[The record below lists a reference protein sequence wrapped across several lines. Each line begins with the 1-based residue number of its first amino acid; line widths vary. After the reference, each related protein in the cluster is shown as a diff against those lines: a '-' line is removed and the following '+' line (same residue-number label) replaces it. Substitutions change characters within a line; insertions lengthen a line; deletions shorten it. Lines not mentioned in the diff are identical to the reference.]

1 MSLDA
6 VAPQTWML
14 IGALVP
20 AGLFAGLIAG
30 LFGIGGG
37 VVIVPVLHALLTAL
51 GYGETALH
59 VAVAT
64 SLSTIIA
71 TSFSSL
77 HAHRK
82 KGAVDEAV
90 LGAWIPWV
98 ALGAVGG
105 AGLAGWLSATALEIV
120 FGVLGLLVAA
130 QFLFAR
136 DHWRLAQAMPQGPAR
151 AGIGIGLGGA
161 SALMGIGGGAF
172 GATLMTLCGRP
183 IHQAV
188 ATASGFGAA
197 IGIPAAIALIAAG
210 WSVPGRPPFS
220 LGYVNAPA
228 FLAIGALTVA
238 MAPVG
243 ARLAHRLDRVLLKRL
258 FGAMFAIIAVRML
271 WAGLSAG

>member
-1 MSLDA
+1 
-6 VAPQTWML
+6 V
-14 IGALVP
+14 LVP

-37 VVIVPVLHALLTAL
+37 VVIVPVLHGLLTVF

-77 HAHRK
+77 NAHRK
-82 KGAVDEAV
+82 IGAVDEAV
-90 LGAWIPWV
+90 LRAWIPWV
-98 ALGAVGG
+98 ALGAALG
-105 AGLAGWLSATALEIV
+105 AALAGRMSATALEIV
-120 FGVLGLLVAA
+120 FGVFGLLVAA
-130 QFLFAR
+130 QFLLAQ
-136 DHWRLAQAMPQGPAR
+136 DHWRLAAALPDGAAR
-151 AGIGIGLGGA
+151 AGIGMGLGGA

-197 IGIPAAIALIAAG
+197 IGIPAALALIVAG
-210 WSVPGRPPFS
+210 WGEPERPPWS
-220 LGYVNAPA
+220 LGFVNAPA
-228 FLAIGALTVA
+228 FFAIGALTVA

-243 ARLAHRLDRVLLKRL
+243 ARLAHRLDKKRLKRL
-258 FGAMFAIIAVRML
+258 FGAMFGVIALKML
-271 WAGLSAG
+271 WDGLT

>member
-1 MSLDA
+1 MDA
-6 VAPQTWML
+6 TLWMYL
-14 IGALVP
+14 AVLVP

-37 VVIVPVLHALLTAL
+37 VVIVPVLHGLLTAF
-51 GYGETALH
+51 GFGETALH

-77 HAHRK
+77 NAHRK

-90 LGAWIPWV
+90 LRGWIPWV
-98 ALGAVGG
+98 SLGAIFG
-105 AGLAGWLSATALEIV
+105 AILAGIMSAQALELV
-120 FGVLGLLVAA
+120 FGALGLLVAA
-130 QFLFAR
+130 QFLFAQ
-136 DHWRLAQAMPQGPAR
+136 DHWRLADDLPVGPAR
-151 AGIGIGLGGA
+151 AGIGVSLGGA

-197 IGIPAAIALIAAG
+197 IGIPAAIALIVAG
-210 WSVPGRPPFS
+210 WSEPGRPPFS

-228 FLAIGALTVA
+228 FIALGALTVTI
-238 MAPVG
+238 APFG
-243 ARLAHRLDRVLLKRL
+243 AKLAHRLDRKLLKRL
-258 FGAMFAIIAVRML
+258 FGAMFAVIAARML
-271 WAGLSAG
+271 WSGFSAG

>member
-1 MSLDA
+1 MELGADVWVLLA
-6 VAPQTWML
+6 
-14 IGALVP
+14 ALVP

-37 VVIVPVLHALLTAL
+37 VVIVPVLHALLAAF
-51 GYGETALH
+51 GFGDTALH
-59 VAVAT
+59 AAVAT

-77 HAHRK
+77 NAHRK
-82 KGAVDEAV
+82 KGAVDES
-90 LGAWIPWV
+90 LLRAWIPWV
-98 ALGAVGG
+98 ALGAALG
-105 AGLAGWLSATALEIV
+105 AALAGWMSATALEIV

-130 QFLFAR
+130 QFLFAQ
-136 DHWRLAQAMPQGPAR
+136 DHWRLTETMPIGAAR
-151 AGIGIGLGGA
+151 AGIGVSLGGA

-197 IGIPAAIALIAAG
+197 IGIPAAIALIIAG
-210 WSVPGRPPFS
+210 WSEPGRPPFS
-220 LGYVNAPA
+220 LGYVNVPA

-243 ARLAHRLDRVLLKRL
+243 ARLAHRLDKKLLKRL
-258 FGAMFAIIAVRML
+258 FGAMFAVIAVRML
-271 WAGLSAG
+271 WAGLHT

>member
-1 MSLDA
+1 VSLDA
-6 VAPQTWML
+6 AAPHIWWL
-14 IGALVP
+14 LAALLP

-30 LFGIGGG
+30 LFGVGGG
-37 VVIVPVLHALLTAL
+37 VVIVPVLYQLLTAL
-51 GYGETALH
+51 GFGDTALH
-59 VAVAT
+59 MAVAT

-77 HAHRK
+77 NAHRK

-90 LGAWIPWV
+90 LRSWTPWV
-98 ALGAVGG
+98 AFGAVGG
-105 AGLAGWLSATALEIV
+105 AALAGLMSARGLELV

-136 DHWRLAQAMPQGPAR
+136 EDWRLAAALPTGAVR
-151 AGIGIGLGGA
+151 AGIGVSLGGV

-197 IGIPAAIALIAAG
+197 IGIPAALALIMAG
-210 WSVPGRPPFS
+210 WFVPGRPPLS

-228 FLAIGALTVA
+228 FAAIGALTVA

-243 ARLAHRLDRVLLKRL
+243 ARLAHRLDRSLLKRL
-258 FGAMFAIIAVRML
+258 FGAMFAVIAVKML
-271 WAGLSAG
+271 FDAVR

>member
-1 MSLDA
+1 M
-6 VAPQTWML
+6 
-14 IGALVP
+14 
-20 AGLFAGLIAG
+20 
-30 LFGIGGG
+30 
-37 VVIVPVLHALLTAL
+37 
-51 GYGETALH
+51 
-59 VAVAT
+59 AVAT

-77 HAHRK
+77 NAHRK

-90 LGAWIPWV
+90 LRSWTPWV
-98 ALGAVGG
+98 AFGAVGG
-105 AGLAGWLSATALEIV
+105 AALAGLMSARGLELV

-136 DHWRLAQAMPQGPAR
+136 EDWRLAAALPTGAVR
-151 AGIGIGLGGA
+151 AGIGVSLGGV

-197 IGIPAAIALIAAG
+197 IGIPAALALIMAG
-210 WSVPGRPPFS
+210 WFVPGRPPLS

-228 FLAIGALTVA
+228 FAAIGALTVA

-243 ARLAHRLDRVLLKRL
+243 ARLAHRLDRSLLKRL
-258 FGAMFAIIAVRML
+258 FGAMFAVIAVKML
-271 WAGLSAG
+271 FDAVR